1 VRFETDDN
9 NSYFLAHLD
18 IHPEFLKELEAGTTP
33 QATPKALE
41 LLRVLKQGPKTR
53 SEMME
58 SMNLKDVMNFF
69 KNYISPAL
77 EAKYIAMQYPD
88 SPKHPNQKYYLTDL
102 GKSLLEHQS

>member
-1 VRFETDDN
+1 
-9 NSYFLAHLD
+9 
-18 IHPEFLKELEAGTTP
+18 
-33 QATPKALE
+33 
-41 LLRVLKQGPKTR
+41 
-53 SEMME
+53 ME

-102 GKSLLEHQS
+102 GKSLLEGTE

>member
-1 VRFETDDN
+1 MALPVN
-9 NSYFLAHLD
+9 
-18 IHPEFLKELEAGTTP
+18 IQQLEAGTTH
-33 QATPKALE
+33 QATPKDTPKDTPKAME
-41 LLRVLKQGPKTR
+41 LLRALKQGPKTR
-53 SEMME
+53 NEMME

>member
-1 VRFETDDN
+1 MALPVN
-9 NSYFLAHLD
+9 
-18 IHPEFLKELEAGTTP
+18 IQQLEAGTTP
-33 QATPKALE
+33 KATPQATPKVTPKATPKALE

-102 GKSLLEHQS
+102 GKSLLKHQS

>member
-1 VRFETDDN
+1 
-9 NSYFLAHLD
+9 
-18 IHPEFLKELEAGTTP
+18 
-33 QATPKALE
+33 
-41 LLRVLKQGPKTR
+41 
-53 SEMME
+53 MME

-102 GKSLLEHQS
+102 GKSLFGHQSKADNTKMDTSAKASRIGLWRDESDWMVS